1 MKRMVSRRQKAQ
13 AWGITIPGR
22 IYAKMM
28 KNLQIGS
35 GNPESYLAT
44 YSGLIHPILDKAS
57 WLRADGDGILP
68 PEASLKSKEE

>member
-1 MKRMVSRRQKAQ
+1 MTEYFNAWLGVKRNLPILTMLEWMRKKIMKRMVSRRQKAQ

-35 GNPESYLAT
+35 GNPVCR
-44 YSGLIHPILDKAS
+44 AS
-57 WLRADGDGILP
+57 EWM
-68 PEASLKSKEE
+68 